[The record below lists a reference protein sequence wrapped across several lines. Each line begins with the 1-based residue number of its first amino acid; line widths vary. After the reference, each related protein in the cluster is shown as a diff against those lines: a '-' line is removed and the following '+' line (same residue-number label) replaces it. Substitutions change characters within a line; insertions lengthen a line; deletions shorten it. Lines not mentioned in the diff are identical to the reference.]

1 MSGYKKMHGDHKRKG
16 VVGSFCLEQ
25 GVSMQN
31 RIFYSNFNHG
41 FKESVLFRGK
51 LTKIKCF

>member
-1 MSGYKKMHGDHKRKG
+1 MHGAHKRKG
-16 VVGSFCLEQ
+16 VVGSFYIEQ

-51 LTKIKCF
+51 LTKIKCL